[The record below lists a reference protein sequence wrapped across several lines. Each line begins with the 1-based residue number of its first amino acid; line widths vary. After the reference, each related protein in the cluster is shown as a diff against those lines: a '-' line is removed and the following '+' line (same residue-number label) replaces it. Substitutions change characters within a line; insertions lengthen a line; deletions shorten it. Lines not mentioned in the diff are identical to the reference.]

1 MGVDSLKKTLFAH
14 GAVAVAV
21 WSACIGLLAGL
32 TLHLLHQGTIKA
44 AESEARNYF
53 ELNLSYRAWAARMGG
68 LYVPVDR
75 ATPNPYLN
83 LSRRDRTT
91 TLGERLTLVNP
102 AYMTRMVFDSIKQSR
117 SNPVVSKITSLKPLN
132 PDNAPDGWESEA
144 LRAFERGEREPRS
157 QVTLLNGEPY
167 LRFIALFATEQAC
180 LDCHG
185 HQGYRVGDVRGGI
198 TIAIPMRSLYAKE
211 GEQRNNLVAGYL
223 LLWGMGSTGIV
234 LSARRRSAYQEQLHD
249 SQENFRTIC
258 DWTQDW
264 EYWVDPKGGMRYVS
278 PSCLEHT
285 GYPQADFLK
294 DPDLVARLVHS
305 EDQPLYARHLEVM
318 RGDEPQ
324 RPDSVE
330 FRIRT
335 REGAL
340 RWMHQ
345 VSRPVFTQGGYQG
358 HRVSTRDVTDRKSA
372 EQSLQQAVAALR
384 ENEGKLRVLFDVM
397 QAGIIQVDRD
407 EVVTFANQRMAEM
420 LGLPM
425 EELLG
430 SAYSC
435 HVHPDQ
441 RGEALLSLRRLLDGT
456 QPSTNLE
463 RHYRRK
469 DGSDFWGYLSG
480 RRLDSPD
487 GNSLCVVATITD
499 LSGLKS
505 AQEERLKSE
514 QQMLHVQ
521 KLESLGVLAGG
532 IAHDFNNIL
541 LAIMGN
547 VSLALYKTPAGSA
560 VEHHLHQIELAAD
573 KAADLSRQMLAY
585 SGKGRFI
592 LEALDLN
599 LLVREMTSILEVS
612 ITKKA
617 ALQFNLA
624 PGLPNIVAD
633 PTQIRQIVMNLAIN
647 ASEAIGE
654 RSGTISITTGSRF
667 CDQCYLAGISA
678 GEELAEGVFVFLE
691 VADDGCGMDRDTLQ
705 RIFEPFFT
713 TKFTGRGLGMSA
725 IQGIVRGHKGAVQV
739 SSEPGRGSSFR
750 IYLPASDQA
759 VASCLKG
766 AELGQWQGAGTVLL
780 VDDEEPV
787 RAVASE
793 MLRQLGFEVVCAVDG
808 QDALRLYR
816 EDPERIEL
824 VLMDLNMPQLGGEE
838 TFHEL
843 RRINAAVRVVLSSG
857 FSEQEVTRKFL
868 GQGLAGFLQK
878 PYTLESL
885 KETLSMLF

>member
-1 MGVDSLKKTLFAH
+1 
-14 GAVAVAV
+14 
-21 WSACIGLLAGL
+21 
-32 TLHLLHQGTIKA
+32 
-44 AESEARNYF
+44 
-53 ELNLSYRAWAARMGG
+53 
-68 LYVPVDR
+68 
-75 ATPNPYLN
+75 
-83 LSRRDRTT
+83 
-91 TLGERLTLVNP
+91 
-102 AYMTRMVFDSIKQSR
+102 
-117 SNPVVSKITSLKPLN
+117 
-132 PDNAPDGWESEA
+132 
-144 LRAFERGEREPRS
+144 
-157 QVTLLNGEPY
+157 
-167 LRFIALFATEQAC
+167 
-180 LDCHG
+180 
-185 HQGYRVGDVRGGI
+185 
-198 TIAIPMRSLYAKE
+198 
-211 GEQRNNLVAGYL
+211 
-223 LLWGMGSTGIV
+223 
-234 LSARRRSAYQEQLHD
+234 
-249 SQENFRTIC
+249 
-258 DWTQDW
+258 
-264 EYWVDPKGGMRYVS
+264 
-278 PSCLEHT
+278 
-285 GYPQADFLK
+285 
-294 DPDLVARLVHS
+294 
-305 EDQPLYARHLEVM
+305 
-318 RGDEPQ
+318 
-324 RPDSVE
+324 
-330 FRIRT
+330 
-335 REGAL
+335 
-340 RWMHQ
+340 
-345 VSRPVFTQGGYQG
+345 
-358 HRVSTRDVTDRKSA
+358 
-372 EQSLQQAVAALR
+372 
-384 ENEGKLRVLFDVM
+384 
-397 QAGIIQVDRD
+397 
-407 EVVTFANQRMAEM
+407 VVTFANQRMAEM
-420 LGLPM
+420 LGLSM
-425 EELLG
+425 DELLG
-430 SAYSC
+430 SAYCS

-463 RHYRRK
+463 RRYRRK
-469 DGSDFWGYLSG
+469 DGSEFWGYLSG

-487 GNSLCVVATITD
+487 GKSFCVVATVTD
-499 LSGLKS
+499 LSDLKS

-547 VSLALYKTPAGSA
+547 VSLALYKTPPASA

-573 KAADLSRQMLAY
+573 KASDLSRQMLAY

-624 PGLPNIVAD
+624 PRLPNIVAD

-667 CDQCYLAGISA
+667 CDQCFLGGISA
-678 GEELAEGVFVFLE
+678 GEELADGVFVFLE

-759 VASCLKG
+759 VAPCRKA
-766 AELGQWQGAGTVLL
+766 AELGQWRGAGTVLL

-793 MLRQLGFEVVCAVDG
+793 MLRQLGFEVVIAVDG
-808 QDALRLYR
+808 EDALRLYR
-816 EDPERIEL
+816 ENRDRIKL
-824 VLMDLNMPQLGGEE
+824 VLMDLNMPQLSGEE

-878 PYTLESL
+878 PYTLGSL
-885 KETLSMLF
+885 TETLNTLF